1 MTNDLRK
8 RARYE
13 KTSCGETN
21 YSPFPPVWER
31 VLAERCRELTAHLR
45 ARRCL
50 PEGRTLSG
58 TSIGP
63 TLAGLGEIL
72 KAQSGEQR
80 CERSGWLS
88 EGFLVSLRELP
99 ALLVRAKQPCSF

>member
-1 MTNDLRK
+1 MWRNKLQPISPGLGAG
-8 RARYE
+8 ARGALPGAH
-13 KTSCGETN
+13 SA
-21 YSPFPPVWER
+21 PPG
-31 VLAERCRELTAHLR
+31 AA
-45 ARRCL
+45 L
-50 PEGRTLSG
+50 PSEGRTLSG

-88 EGFLVSLRELP
+88 EGFLVSLCELP
-99 ALLVRAKQPCSF
+99 ALRVRAKQPCSF